1 MLLDE
6 RRLKRPLFFP
16 VVSLVKKSSHCEDLV
31 ADSLPQAL
39 VQGGDRLQGEASVY
53 VRVQLSYSMECGYYS
68 VDLIQAMVVLLIDL
82 RLEK

>member
-6 RRLKRPLFFP
+6 RRLERPLFFP
-16 VVSLVKKSSHCEDLV
+16 IVSSVKKSSHSEDFV
-31 ADSLPQAL
+31 TDSLPQAL

-53 VRVQLSYSMECGYYS
+53 VRVQLGCSMECRYNG
-68 VDLIQAMVVLLIDL
+68 VDLVQALVVLLIDL